1 MRTNFLSQGDAA
13 LGMRLGHV
21 HRLWCTVVGRTVAP
35 LGLTQPRWTALVALR
50 HLGDGATQKQLAE
63 TLGIE
68 LPSLTRTLAQLE
80 RQGLIKRRIRAD
92 DRRVRQVSFTAE
104 GVRILAALDARAD
117 EARAL
122 LLAGLDEAER
132 ETLQRALRR
141 IEINAGRWLGPA
153 DR

>member
-1 MRTNFLSQGDAA
+1 MLTDCLSKDDAA

-21 HRLWCTVVGRTVAP
+21 HRLWRTVVGRTVAP

-68 LPSLTRTLAQLE
+68 LPSLTRTLGQLE
-80 RQGLIKRRIRAD
+80 RQGLIERRIQAD
-92 DRRVRQVSFTAE
+92 DRRVRQVSFTAA
-104 GVRILAALDARAD
+104 GARTLASLDAHAD

-122 LLAGLDEAER
+122 LLAGLDDAER

-141 IEINAGRWLGPA
+141 IEINADHWLDPTGR
-153 DR
+153 

>member
-1 MRTNFLSQGDAA
+1 MLTNYLSKDDAS

-50 HLGDGATQKQLAE
+50 HLGNGATQKQLAE
-63 TLGIE
+63 ALGIE
-68 LPSLTRTLAQLE
+68 LPSLTRTLEQLE
-80 RQGLIKRRIRAD
+80 RQGLIERRIQAD
-92 DRRVRQVSFTAE
+92 DRRVRLVSFTAA
-104 GVRILAALDARAD
+104 GARILASLDARAD

-122 LLAGLDEAER
+122 LLDGLDDPER
-132 ETLQRALRR
+132 ETLQRALQR
-141 IEINAGRWLGPA
+141 IEINAGHWLAPS

>member
-1 MRTNFLSQGDAA
+1 MLTNYLSKDDAA
-13 LGMRLGHV
+13 LGMQLGHV
-21 HRLWCTVVGRTVAP
+21 HRQWCAVVGRTVAP

-50 HLGDGATQKQLAE
+50 DLGDGATQKQLAE

-80 RQGLIKRRIRAD
+80 RQGLIERRIQTD
-92 DRRVRQVSFTAE
+92 DRRVRHVSFTTE
-104 GVRILAALDARAD
+104 GARVLAALDARAD

-132 ETLQRALRR
+132 EMLQRALRR
-141 IEINAGRWLGPA
+141 IEINAGHWLGPV